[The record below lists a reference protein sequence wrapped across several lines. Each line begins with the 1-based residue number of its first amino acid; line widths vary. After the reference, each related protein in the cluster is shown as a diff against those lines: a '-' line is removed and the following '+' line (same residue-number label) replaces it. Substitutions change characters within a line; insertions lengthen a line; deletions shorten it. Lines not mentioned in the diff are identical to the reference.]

1 MIELRNGDP
10 PAGSEKANAA
20 PYWAARDGARGRCAF
35 PRLSALARSADQ
47 LPRIEQAGRIEACL
61 HPAPRRQASGAGGLR
76 AQTQLQ
82 PSAARFGPI
91 PTPGLQTRWVRQGA

>member
-1 MIELRNGDP
+1 MIEPRNVDP

-47 LPRIEQAGRIEACL
+47 LARIEQAGGIEACL
-61 HPAPRRQASGAGGLR
+61 HPAQRRQASGDVELGGPV
-76 AQTQLQ
+76 AFQLSDAVFRRGRS
-82 PSAARFGPI
+82 PDFTDLAVEDR
-91 PTPGLQTRWVRQGA
+91 